1 MKMTKLIPPLV
12 SKKTLLLFGALGL
25 LLALAAVQTIRLN
38 HAQATAVQAEKNRQ
52 KAQEQTQIMQ
62 RQLASERERLSGL
75 LAEFEVVMMQ
85 LRALDDENS
94 DIKKELQRVYEHD
107 ESAKNWGR
115 VPVPAAIS
123 GVLNQS

>member
-12 SKKTLLLFGALGL
+12 SKKTILLSGALGL
-25 LLALAAVQTIRLN
+25 LLAFAAVQTIRLN

-107 ESAKNWGR
+107 ESAKNWGH